1 MKTRVRRATRLFITH
16 RRIRRA
22 LVFSA
27 FGTLALGAALSV
39 AQSGSHSETP
49 FGTPSAAVPKPS
61 ADITAVRGDRGD
73 RQWSEQS
80 RSEVLARHGIVATS
94 QPLAAQAG
102 LKMLQDGGTAADAA
116 VAGAAALAVVEPNST
131 GLGGDL
137 FAIYYSARD
146 RKLHGINASGW
157 APSAWTPEY
166 FKGLGFDE
174 TTGLPEDGVHSIN
187 VPGAIDGWWRL
198 QRRFGRKSFAR
209 ALDPAVKL
217 AEQGFGM
224 TENIHSQWQDTVPLL
239 RRDPDSVATFLRGG
253 EAPALYSIFK
263 NPEVGRALRLLQQ
276 DGPDAFYR
284 GEIGRAIVAKI
295 RAIGGAMTM
304 DDLGDFRSEW
314 IDPISTNY
322 HGYDVYEMPP
332 NTQGFVLLEMLNIL
346 ETCVPKLGY
355 DLAAL
360 GPRSPQY
367 WHFLVEAK
375 KLAYD
380 DLDRYNADPRF
391 ARVPLDRLISKEY
404 AATLCNKIDPAQA
417 STPTMKVGVSAG
429 TIAIMAGDRWG
440 NMVSLIYSN
449 FAGFG
454 SGVTVPGY
462 GFVLHNRGSLF
473 SLDPEDPN
481 VVAPRKRPFHT
492 LVPAFVMKDGK
503 PVLAFGTPGGS
514 GQPQSHLAAL
524 INMIDL
530 GMNVQAASDA
540 ARFEHDQESNVLEI
554 ESNLYELVGQQL
566 AAMGHTVKS
575 VNGDG
580 MGGLQLVQFT
590 PAPGTGAPKGN
601 SIKGDPPVNGVY
613 RAGSDMRKDG
623 QAVGW

>member
-1 MKTRVRRATRLFITH
+1 MFITH

-22 LVFSA
+22 LVFFA
-27 FGTLALGAALSV
+27 FATLALGAALSV
-39 AQSGSHSETP
+39 AQSGSHSDTP
-49 FGTPSAAVPKPS
+49 FGRPSAAVPNP
-61 ADITAVRGDRGD
+61 AANITAVRGDRGD

-80 RSEVLARHGIVATS
+80 RSEVVARHGIVATS

-102 LKMLQDGGTAADAA
+102 LKMLQHGGTAADAA

-131 GLGGDL
+131 GLGADL

-157 APSAWTPEY
+157 APAAWTPEY

-174 TTGLPEDGVHSIN
+174 TTGPPEDGVHSIT

-198 QRRFGRKSFAR
+198 QRRFGRLSFAR
-209 ALDPAVKL
+209 ALNPALRL

-239 RRDPDSVATFLRGG
+239 RRDPDSAATFLRAG

-263 NPEVGRALRLLQQ
+263 NPEVGSALRLLQQ

-284 GEIGRAIVAKI
+284 GDIGRAIVAKI

-304 DDLGDFRSEW
+304 DDLREFRSEW

-332 NTQGFVLLEMLNIL
+332 NTQGFVELEMLNIL

-355 DLAAL
+355 DLAQL
-360 GPRSPQY
+360 GPRSPRY

-380 DLDRYNADPRF
+380 DLDRYSADPRF
-391 ARVPLDRLISKEY
+391 VQVPLDRLISKEY
-404 AATLCNKIDPAQA
+404 AATLCHKIDPAQA
-417 STPTMKVGVSAG
+417 STPTMKVSVSSD

-449 FAGFG
+449 FEGFG
-454 SGVTVPGY
+454 SGVTVPAY

-473 SLDPEDPN
+473 SLDPDHPN

-514 GQPQSHLAAL
+514 GQPQSHLSAL
-524 INMIDL
+524 INVIDH
-530 GMNVQAASDA
+530 GMNVQAATDA
-540 ARFEHDQESNVLEI
+540 ARFEHDQESNLLDI
-554 ESNLYELVGQQL
+554 ESNLYEVVGPQL
-566 AAMGHTVKS
+566 ATMGHTVKS

-590 PAPGTGAPKGN
+590 PAPGERAPKGN

-623 QAVGW
+623 EAVGW

>member
-1 MKTRVRRATRLFITH
+1 MKTRLQRATRVAITH

-27 FGTLALGAALSV
+27 FATLALGAALSV
-39 AQSGSHSETP
+39 AQSGSHSDTP
-49 FGTPSAAVPKPS
+49 FGAPSPAVPNPSAN
-61 ADITAVRGDRGD
+61 ITAVRGDRGD

-102 LKMLQDGGTAADAA
+102 LKMLQHGGTAADAA

-131 GLGGDL
+131 GLGADL

-146 RKLHGINASGW
+146 GKLHGINASGW
-157 APSAWTPEY
+157 APEAWTPEY

-174 TTGLPEDGVHSIN
+174 TTGLPEDGVHSIT

-198 QRRFGRKSFAR
+198 QRRFGRLSFAR
-209 ALDPAVKL
+209 ALAPAVRL
-217 AEQGFGM
+217 ADQGFGM

-276 DGPDAFYR
+276 NGPGAFYR
-284 GEIGRAIVAKI
+284 GDIGRAIVAKV
-295 RAIGGAMTM
+295 RAIGGAMTI
-304 DDLGDFRSEW
+304 DDLREFRSEW
-314 IDPISTNY
+314 VDPISTNY

-332 NTQGFVLLEMLNIL
+332 NTQGFVELEMLNIL

-355 DLAAL
+355 DLAQL
-360 GPRSPQY
+360 GPRSPRY

-391 ARVPLDRLISKEY
+391 AEVPLRRLISKEY
-404 AATLCNKIDPAQA
+404 AATLCDKIDPAQA
-417 STPTMKVGVSAG
+417 STPTMKVSVSSD

-449 FAGFG
+449 FEGFG

-473 SLDPEDPN
+473 SLDPDHPN

-514 GQPQSHLAAL
+514 GQPQSHLSAL
-524 INMIDL
+524 INVIDH
-530 GMNVQAASDA
+530 GMNVQAATDA
-540 ARFEHDQESNVLEI
+540 ARFEHDQESNVLDI
-554 ESNLYELVGQQL
+554 ESNLYEVVGPQL
-566 AAMGHTVKS
+566 AAMGHTVRS

-590 PAPGTGAPKGN
+590 PAPGERALKGN